1 MIYSGNNI
9 IANGIRMMANKIPKK
24 HIQIIQSIDSNID
37 MYKTSLFHCHINDL
51 LFANFPQEEF

>member
-1 MIYSGNNI
+1 MMI
-9 IANGIRMMANKIPKK
+9 IANIVAKK

-37 MYKTSLFHCHINDL
+37 MYKTSHFHYDINDF